1 MVILSEFA
9 KLPEK
14 ISDPIAIIADKDTND
29 ILILVGMKNLF
40 GKRIVVPF
48 QIEGGI
54 RFGGESLDVQRAKS
68 VYGRSDAIDKLL
80 TAIEEDSD
88 ENIQLFYLNKDKSQ
102 KVVSAA
108 DKYIGDTVP
117 NGIVHRL
124 TEKNSPVKIQIHN
137 QTELNQFRRW
147 FKNSKVVNDDGTPKI
162 VYHGTS
168 EDFTVFDR
176 TKGRANMDIQGMFFS
191 PRAEEAA
198 DYGDKVGRYYL
209 SIRNPASQYAAIK
222 ALNRFKGQNNAG
234 VKAREYLESL
244 GYDGVAWDSI
254 NKGQQKQLYK
264 KDEIRAILDRFGV
277 EVNS

>member
-1 MVILSEFA
+1 
-9 KLPEK
+9 
-14 ISDPIAIIADKDTND
+14 
-29 ILILVGMKNLF
+29 MKNLF

-124 TEKNSPVKIQIHN
+124 TDKNSPVKIQIHN

-277 EVNS
+277 EINS

>member
-124 TEKNSPVKIQIHN
+124 TDNNSPVKIQIHN